1 MYTPGVF
8 TKNQMNKTE
17 CMAVNTL
24 ISDPCLFQKIVRLNA
39 VEDALLRPRGW
50 PLTGRV

>member
-1 MYTPGVF
+1 MYTPVVLM
-8 TKNQMNKTE
+8 KNQMNKTK

-24 ISDPCLFQKIVRLNA
+24 ISDPCPFQKIVRLNA

-50 PLTGRV
+50 PLTRRV